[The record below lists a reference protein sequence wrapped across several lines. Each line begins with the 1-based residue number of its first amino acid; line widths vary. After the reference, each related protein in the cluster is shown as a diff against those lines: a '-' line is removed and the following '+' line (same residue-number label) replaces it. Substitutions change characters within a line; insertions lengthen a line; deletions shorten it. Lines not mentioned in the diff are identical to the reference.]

1 MADIHKRAAW
11 FLTPSITGKTTDRRY
26 LEFLRVTNSA
36 GWKHTATYS
45 EAEDSDRP
53 PGLERMLKDA
63 TQGRFDVLM
72 AWSIDQLGHSLQD
85 LAVTFAQLQNAGVDL
100 YLKEPMVDTSTPS
113 GRVLFEVIGI
123 FAQFERAL
131 ARKRVVVGVAR
142 ARKAGKP
149 FGRPKIPPERA
160 AAIRAS
166 LASGVSIRR
175 TAKLHGVGITTVQ
188 RLKKT
193 GDAQGA
199 TAESRSYDEAPD
211 REKGSKPLPPG

>member
-1 MADIHKRAAW
+1 MADIRKRAA
-11 FLTPSITGKTTDRRY
+11 LLVTPSVTGNTTGRQY
-26 LEFLRVTNSA
+26 LEFFRVTDSA
-36 GWKHTATYS
+36 GWKRTATYS
-45 EAEDSDRP
+45 EAEDSDGP

-100 YLKEPMVDTSTPS
+100 YLKEPMVDTSAPS
-113 GRVLFEVIGI
+113 GRVLFETIGI

-188 RLKKT
+188 RLKKA
-193 GDAQGA
+193 GDAEGA
-199 TAESRSYDEAPD
+199 TAGA
-211 REKGSKPLPPG
+211 GS